1 MQMYSSPTSP
11 FARKARV
18 TALELGLD
26 ARITLINISLSPVN
40 PHRELRV
47 HNPLGKLPALI
58 TDAGETLYDS
68 PVICEYLDTL
78 AGGGRIFPASGP
90 ARWTAL
96 RRQALADGL
105 TDATV
110 LVRYETAVRPTSL
123 QWREWI
129 EGQFLKVRTA
139 LDALESEDLGGAFD
153 IGTLSVACA
162 LGYLD
167 FRFPDERWR
176 ETRPR
181 LATWYAATSER
192 PSLASTRP
200 SQN

>member
-181 LATWYAATSER
+181 LATWCAAISER

>member
-1 MQMYSSPTSP
+1 MQLYSSPSSP
-11 FARKARV
+11 FVRKVRV
-18 TALELGLD
+18 SAHELGLD
-26 ARITLINISLSPVN
+26 ARLRLIKVTLSPVN
-40 PHRELRV
+40 PHQELRTR
-47 HNPLGKLPALI
+47 NPLGKIPALI
-58 TDAGETLYDS
+58 TDEGETLYDS
-68 PVICEYLDTL
+68 AVICEYLDAL
-78 AGGGRIFPASGP
+78 AGGGRIFPAPGP

-110 LVRYETAVRPTSL
+110 LVRYETAVRPGTL
-123 QWREWI
+123 RWQEWI

-139 LDALESEDLGGAFD
+139 LDALEQETLAGPFD
-153 IGTLSVACA
+153 IGLISVACA

-181 LATWYAATSER
+181 LAAWYAAAGER
-192 PSLASTRP
+192 PSLASTPP
-200 SQN
+200 S

>member
-18 TALELGLD
+18 TAHELGLD

-40 PHRELRV
+40 PHRELRA

-110 LVRYETAVRPTSL
+110 LVRYETAARPTTL
-123 QWREWI
+123 QWQEWI

-139 LDALESEDLGGAFD
+139 LDALETEDLGGAFD
-153 IGTLSVACA
+153 IGAISVACA

-167 FRFPDERWR
+167 FRFPEERWR

-181 LATWYAATSER
+181 LAAWHAALSER

-200 SQN
+200 S

>member
-1 MQMYSSPTSP
+1 MQMYSSPSSP

-18 TALELGLD
+18 TAHELGLD

-40 PHRELRV
+40 PHQELRA

-58 TDAGETLYDS
+58 TDTGETLYDS
-68 PVICEYLDTL
+68 PVICEYLDAL

-110 LVRYETAVRPTSL
+110 LVRYETAARPTTL
-123 QWREWI
+123 QWQQWI

-139 LDALESEDLGGAFD
+139 LDALETEDLGGAFD
-153 IGTLSVACA
+153 IGAISVACA

-167 FRFPDERWR
+167 FRFPEERWR

-181 LATWYAATSER
+181 LAAWHAALSER
-192 PSLASTRP
+192 PSLASSRP
-200 SQN
+200 S